1 MFVRS
6 LRWFRVSVRH
16 VLLSLAVQHVGIAA
30 NSRVF
35 RLHRPRLL
43 RLLSHPR
50 RRRFLRIAQG
60 NQSRIIRIVVILR
73 LNGIIEA
80 KEILYT
86 FLSTPVRQ
94 IYLSKHQNG
103 LNATATCS
111 PVPIFQLS
119 SFI

>member
-6 LRWFRVSVRH
+6 LRWFRVSVRP

-80 KEILYT
+80 KEILYVSFHSSSSNISIET
-86 FLSTPVRQ
+86 
-94 IYLSKHQNG
+94 SKWTKRDGN
-103 LNATATCS
+103 L
-111 PVPIFQLS
+111 
-119 SFI
+119 